1 MDHNN
6 NNNNNNKSKKKP
18 INDPK
23 LNNVSFDGVYTILRY
38 IILYNKINFFFNN
51 IKMCSYIIKC
61 NVQLSKVIFL
71 IN

>member
-1 MDHNN
+1 MDH
-6 NNNNNNKSKKKP
+6 NNNNNKSKKKP

-23 LNNVSFDGVYTILRY
+23 LNNVSFDVVYTILRY
-38 IILYNKINFFFNN
+38 IILYNKIKFFFNN
-51 IKMCSYIIKC
+51 IKMCSYIKC